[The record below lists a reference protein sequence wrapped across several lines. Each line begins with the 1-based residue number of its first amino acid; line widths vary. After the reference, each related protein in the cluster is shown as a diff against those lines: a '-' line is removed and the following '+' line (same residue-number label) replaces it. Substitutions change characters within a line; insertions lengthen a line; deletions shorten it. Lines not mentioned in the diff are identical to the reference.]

1 MTGDIQLSTD
11 FHDTLIQ
18 SFGSVSI
25 AAAFLRIPYS
35 TVGGWLR
42 KGRWPANKKT
52 QFDYLLRIHEQQTQK
67 QAE

>member
-25 AAAFLRIPYS
+25 AAAFIRIPYS

-42 KGRWPANKKT
+42 KGQWPATKKDHFYQLQT
-52 QFDYLLRIHEQQTQK
+52 YVQQQT
-67 QAE
+67 AERI